1 MRRFLLMRIDAHQ
14 MRIDAHEPNCTL
26 GHAQILEQIPKKS
39 PIFFKWDYYDEIP
52 CPETRFDTNF
62 TQISGPN

>member
-1 MRRFLLMRIDAHQ
+1 MPTKF
-14 MRIDAHEPNCTL
+14 NCTL

-52 CPETRFDTNF
+52 YPETRFDTNF